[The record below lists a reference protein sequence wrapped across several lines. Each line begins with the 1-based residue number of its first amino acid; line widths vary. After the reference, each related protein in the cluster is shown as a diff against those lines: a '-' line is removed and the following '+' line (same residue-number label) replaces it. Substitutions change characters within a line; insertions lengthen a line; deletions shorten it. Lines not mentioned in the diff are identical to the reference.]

1 MKMMS
6 EQTKK
11 RIMKPVIDHLK
22 KVDRFE
28 KKLLRGEFDQD
39 GVYYE

>member
-28 KKLLRGEFDQD
+28 KKQTWKACHSAKP
-39 GVYYE
+39 